1 MSAAARYHFS
11 ILVDSM
17 GCRIFQNRRL
27 LRFTTEQAGEGLYYI
42 CSSKPKPGAAL
53 AAAAVGV
60 ATPALSVQQR
70 VQLWH
75 RRLGHLGYSNLGRL
89 VKGSMVQGIGVPA
102 DSFQQHAVSAPP
114 EGGL

>member
-1 MSAAARYHFS
+1 VSAAARYHFS

-75 RRLGHLGYSNLGRL
+75 RPVGLRNYA
-89 VKGSMVQGIGVPA
+89 PA
-102 DSFQQHAVSAPP
+102 WARTAPCCH
-114 EGGL
+114 